1 MHLYLAV
8 SPHAVSSAQ
17 IREEGKVQKPV
28 YYTSRALSG
37 VEGRYPLIEKLA
49 FTLIT
54 ASRKLR
60 HYFQVD
66 VINVMTD
73 HPLKKAMNNLE
84 AVGRLIQ
91 WAVELSEFDIR
102 YQPRNAIKAQALA
115 DFIAEFTPNYED
127 LVGREDNKKR
137 IVHVDGSSTLHVES
151 IGVVLQSPEGY
162 KLKHKVCLQYQTTNN
177 KVEYEAL
184 LKGLELAKFVGA
196 NSILVLGDSQLVI
209 GQVNRTCEAKEDRM
223 KKYLKKV
230 AHLVKKFK
238 EADFVQILR
247 EENVEVDTLAKEAS
261 ANEAMDE
268 LDEIQYM
275 PSIDLPKML
284 QIEGEENWMTP
295 IVSYLKDGRL
305 LEEKDEARKLRVK
318 SARYILM
325 DEVLYKRGFSQP
337 FLRCLAP
344 DEANYMLREVHEG
357 ACGNHSGAKSLVHKV
372 IRSGYY
378 WPTIQVD
385 AKAYVK
391 VCDQC

>member
-1 MHLYLAV
+1 
-8 SPHAVSSAQ
+8 
-17 IREEGKVQKPV
+17 
-28 YYTSRALSG
+28 
-37 VEGRYPLIEKLA
+37 
-49 FTLIT
+49 
-54 ASRKLR
+54 
-60 HYFQVD
+60 
-66 VINVMTD
+66 
-73 HPLKKAMNNLE
+73 
-84 AVGRLIQ
+84 
-91 WAVELSEFDIR
+91 
-102 YQPRNAIKAQALA
+102 
-115 DFIAEFTPNYED
+115 
-127 LVGREDNKKR
+127 
-137 IVHVDGSSTLHVES
+137 
-151 IGVVLQSPEGY
+151 
-162 KLKHKVCLQYQTTNN
+162 
-177 KVEYEAL
+177 
-184 LKGLELAKFVGA
+184 
-196 NSILVLGDSQLVI
+196 
-209 GQVNRTCEAKEDRM
+209 M

-357 ACGNHSGAKSLVHKV
+357 ACGNHSGAKSIVHKV